1 MWGSTKPGT
10 AIRPSASSVRMEVG
24 DTPLRFMLTKR
35 PLAIP
40 RSQKPSVPHRATFF
54 TRISSVIDG
63 LRAERAAQ
71 LPIAWEYLTAKALQ
85 EKLQSAFA
93 TQISDFDGLALPAF
107 GEAPEGLS
115 FNGDAEYERRGPDS
129 ARPLRRC
136 RRGLAKRPL
145 PLVSRARIGR
155 TIECFARR
163 NGSRMSFW
171 L

>member
-40 RSQKPSVPHRATFF
+40 RSQKPSVPDRATFL

-85 EKLQSAFA
+85 EKLQS
-93 TQISDFDGLALPAF
+93 G
-107 GEAPEGLS
+107 APREK
-115 FNGDAEYERRGPDS
+115 P
-129 ARPLRRC
+129 
-136 RRGLAKRPL
+136 
-145 PLVSRARIGR
+145 SRVVQ
-155 TIECFARR
+155 
-163 NGSRMSFW
+163 
-171 L
+171 